1 MHDYLYEVAEYLE
14 DSLMVIDNLGS
25 ILYANPVTSI
35 LYEQPVELIKGK
47 KLSEA
52 YPGGL
57 GGRMFRAVQAAV
69 DNGRLVVRNL
79 TAGLPDVS
87 KLVDMRIHPFSLT
100 SDVQM
105 KGAILLSYEV
115 TEREMLR
122 EQTSTIRHAAMLE
135 QLARQMAHELRNP
148 LNSLGLNLE
157 LLEDEFENLPEES
170 KEEASEIV
178 SLLKK
183 QVKRLSEFVDSYR
196 EVAKMPPLN
205 LVKYDIKNIV
215 TDLTHFFKGEALS
228 KGISI
233 NVECNDNVPKLLV
246 DANYIREAIL
256 NLMRNAIEAMPEGG
270 DLTIRLTAEN
280 GQVFIQ
286 VKDTGIGIEK
296 ERQKKIFDLA
306 YTTKEKGSGL
316 GLSLVKQIIQQHGGD
331 VYLESEPQKGATF
344 TLQLPCSQSPLSK
357 GAGGCG
363 ENVEQLE
370 EDSLSEVEEF
380 VFGVSQDEELS
391 QP

>member
-1 MHDYLYEVAEYLE
+1 MYDYLYEVAEKLE

-25 ILYANPVTSI
+25 ILYANPATSI
-35 LYEQPVELIKGK
+35 LYEQPIESIKGK

-69 DNGRLVVRNL
+69 DNGRIVVRNL
-79 TAGLPDVS
+79 TAGLPNVS
-87 KLVDMRIHPFSLT
+87 KLVDTRIHSFSLT
-100 SDVQM
+100 SDAHK

-122 EQTSTIRHAAMLE
+122 EQTATIQRAAALE
-135 QLARQMAHELRNP
+135 QLARRMAHELRNP

-157 LLEDEFENLPEES
+157 LLEDEFENLPEAS
-170 KEEASEIV
+170 REEASEIV

-183 QVKRLSEFVDSYR
+183 QVKRLSEIVDSYR

-205 LVKYDIKNIV
+205 LVKSDIKKIV
-215 TDLTHFFKGEALS
+215 TDLAHFFKGETSS

-233 NVECNDNVPKLLV
+233 NVECSDNVPNLLV

-256 NLMRNAIEAMPEGG
+256 NLMRNGIEAMPDGG
-270 DLTIRLTAEN
+270 NLTIRLTAEN

-286 VKDTGIGIEK
+286 VKDTGIGVEK
-296 ERQKKIFDLA
+296 EQQKKIFDLA
-306 YTTKEKGSGL
+306 YTTKKNGSGL
-316 GLSLVKQIIQQHGGD
+316 GLPLVKQIIQQHGGD
-331 VYLESEPQKGATF
+331 VQLESKPQKGATF
-344 TLQLPCSQSPLSK
+344 TLQLPCSQNSK
-357 GAGGCG
+357 
-363 ENVEQLE
+363 EDIEQFE
-370 EDSLSEVEEF
+370 ESSLSEVEEF
-380 VFGVSQDEELS
+380 VFGVSQDDELRS
-391 QP
+391 L